1 MLISV
6 IIPCR
11 NEEKFIEECIKSVW
25 GFLLPANTE
34 IEILVLDGIS
44 DDHTVN
50 IVQSI
55 MQGDSRVRLI
65 INEKK
70 YQVAALNLG
79 IRNAKGEYILRLD
92 AHAVYPVNYLL
103 LNYTTSVSTNADNV
117 GGIII
122 TMPGAET
129 YGAQIVQALTTHKF
143 GVGNSGFRT
152 GSSEGSVDTVPY
164 GFFKRS
170 LVDKV
175 GNYNEQL
182 VSGEDYEF
190 NCRIRRT
197 GGKVWINPLIQVQYF
212 NQPSLGQFLKK
223 QYSREGHYN
232 AYMWYLAPYTFAFRH
247 SIPGVFSAGVITG
260 GILSFFSGF
269 ILMIFIAIMMLY
281 GVVAVISSVQQAYR
295 YKRPSFI
302 FTLPF
307 CFFGFHFLYG
317 LGVLSG
323 IAKLIL
329 NIAPVKR
336 IQESKFLNV

>member
-11 NEEKFIEECIKSVW
+11 NEEKFIDECIKSVS
-25 GFLLPANTE
+25 GFLLPENTE
-34 IEILVLDGIS
+34 IEILVLDGNS
-44 DDHTVN
+44 DDNTVE
-50 IVQSI
+50 IVKSI
-55 MQGDSRVRLI
+55 MQKDSRVRLI
-65 INEKK
+65 INEKQ
-70 YQVAALNLG
+70 YQVSALNLG
-79 IRNAKGEYILRLD
+79 IKNAKGEYILRLD
-92 AHAVYPVNYLL
+92 AHAIYPVDYLL

-122 TMPGAET
+122 TMPGADT

-152 GSSEGSVDTVPY
+152 GSAEGSADTVPY

-170 LVDKV
+170 LVDTV
-175 GNYNEQL
+175 GYYNEQL
-182 VSGEDYEF
+182 VSGEDWEF
-190 NCRIRRT
+190 NCRIRHS
-197 GGKVWINPLIQVQYF
+197 GGKLWLNPLIQVKYF
-212 NQPSLGQFLKK
+212 NQPSLFQFYNK
-223 QYSREGHYN
+223 QFSREGHYN

-247 SIPGVFSAGVITG
+247 SVPGVFSAGVIAG

-269 ILMIFIAIMMLY
+269 VLIIFIGVMLLY
-281 GVVAVISSVQQAYR
+281 GIIAVISSVQQAYR
-295 YKRPSFI
+295 YKKPSFI
-302 FTLPF
+302 FSLPL

-329 NIAPVKR
+329 KIAPVKR
-336 IQESKFLNV
+336 KLRPEHINV